1 MGSWNI
7 VCAFSAFAFST
18 KPRHHKA
25 MPPSPSWFLPVPG
38 VQLHSPAIQ
47 ERNRRKWLKECP
59 FSMHFMIHDAKCWN
73 SDVHWTQLHLTSN
86 TRNMNLYK
94 INYEYMKT
102 YVMFRMKRRENPNHD
117 DKDVFHDDQDKRGIH
132 IQTEVCLAVIQKYM
146 RNQTKRLQ

>member
-1 MGSWNI
+1 
-7 VCAFSAFAFST
+7 
-18 KPRHHKA
+18 
-25 MPPSPSWFLPVPG
+25 
-38 VQLHSPAIQ
+38 
-47 ERNRRKWLKECP
+47 
-59 FSMHFMIHDAKCWN
+59 
-73 SDVHWTQLHLTSN
+73 
-86 TRNMNLYK
+86 MNLYK